1 MTTRLRSFLV
11 GALGA
16 TALLVQVAVIAPPAS
31 AATAGDWVK
40 KLQSFYEATRDLDA
54 EFTQETLG
62 GVHQR
67 KEISSG
73 RVRIRKPG
81 MMRWDYVKPD
91 PKLFVT
97 DGELLWVYD
106 PEDKQAMKQNLRGQA
121 LPAAVSFLYGK
132 GNLGGEFNISVV
144 PEAQLGSIRPDG
156 KTAYALKPEG
166 GAVLRLQPK
175 VGNAR
180 FKELYFVVNAATGQV
195 NQTLM
200 VGHDGGT
207 NHISFRN
214 VKVNTGLP
222 ENLFTWKPPAGTSVL
237 SGPQ

>member
-1 MTTRLRSFLV
+1 MTMRLRSLLV

-16 TALLVQVAVIAPPAS
+16 TALLAQVAATAPPAS

-40 KLQSFYEATRDLDA
+40 KLQSFYDATRDLDA
-54 EFTQETLG
+54 EFTQETFLR
-62 GVHQR
+62 VQQQ
-67 KEISSG
+67 KQTLSG

-81 MMRWDYVKPD
+81 MMRWDYTKPD

-97 DGELLWVYD
+97 NGEFLWVYD
-106 PEDKQAMKQNLRGQA
+106 PDDKQAMKQNLRGHT

-132 GNLGGEFNISVV
+132 GSLASEFNISII
-144 PEAQLGSIRPDG
+144 PEAQLGSIKPDG
-156 KTAYALKPEG
+156 KTPYGLKAEG
-166 GAVLRLQPK
+166 GVVLRLVPK

-180 FKELYFVVNAATGQV
+180 FKELYFVVDSATGQV
-195 NQTLM
+195 HQTLM
-200 VGHDGGT
+200 VDPEGGT
-207 NHISFRN
+207 NHIHFRN